1 MNPSFSVQGWCP
13 TAWQPMQAQDGWLV
27 RVRPPCAAITAAQ
40 WRVLAELAIAHGD
53 SQLEL
58 TRLGN
63 VQLRG
68 VAEAGLGSLRA
79 ALVAAG
85 LAPAQA
91 DADLAPPVHCT
102 PFYRPGDA
110 THALAL
116 QLSAAVQQQL
126 SPAAL
131 QRLGLAPLP
140 SKFGLL
146 VDDGPQRLKHT
157 GADIRLW
164 LEAGGRY
171 ALCASGALEWL
182 PFEQAEDA
190 VSTAM
195 QLARWF
201 AQQRTQH
208 QPAPTRLR
216 SLIAHYPRNT
226 QIHREVAAAAS
237 ALAKPVSLPADG
249 VLIGA
254 PLGRINAHAMLAA
267 LQHLPESA
275 PLRVTPWRSLWVD
288 VALGPAFQDPQ
299 YWITEA
305 DDVRLRVSACTGAPR
320 CAQAHIPAQAL
331 AMELAPHVPAGSH
344 LHVSGCAKRCAL
356 AADATAEISA
366 ALQGASVQLFLR
378 SNSPH
383 AAPPLCMT
391 PDALRAAPQ
400 QIQQLIH
407 DLHA

>member
-27 RVRPPCAAITAAQ
+27 RVRPPCAAITVAQ
-40 WRVLAELAIAHGD
+40 WRVLAELARAHGD

-85 LAPAQA
+85 LVPAQA
-91 DADLAPPVHCT
+91 DVDLAPPVHCT
-102 PFYRPGDA
+102 PFYRQGDA

-146 VDDGPQRLKHT
+146 VDDGQQRLKNT

-164 LEAGGRY
+164 LEPDGRY

-182 PFEQAEDA
+182 PFEQAEAA
-190 VSTAM
+190 VSAAI

-201 AQQRTQH
+201 TQQRMQH

-216 SLIAHYPRNT
+216 SLVAHYPRNT
-226 QIHREVAAAAS
+226 QIHREVAAAVS
-237 ALAKPVSLPADG
+237 SLARPVSLPADG
-249 VLIGA
+249 VLIGV
-254 PLGRINAHAMLAA
+254 PLGRINAHGMLVA

-288 VALGPAFQDPQ
+288 AALGQAFQDPQ
-299 YWITEA
+299 YWITQA

-331 AMELAPHVPAGSH
+331 AVEMAPHVPAGSH

-366 ALQGASVQLFLR
+366 VLQGASVQLFLR
-378 SNSPH
+378 SSSSH
-383 AAPPLCMT
+383 AAPPVCMT